1 MHVLGALIVGLF
13 IGLLGRLLVR
23 GKTRIGFL
31 LTLLIG
37 VVGAA
42 IGQKVG
48 DHYDFSGLATFAIE
62 VLIAAVLVALL
73 GSMLR
78 GRNRRW

>member
-1 MHVLGALIVGLF
+1 MDVLGALLVGLVVGF
-13 IGLLGRLLVR
+13 LGRLLVR

-42 IGQKVG
+42 IGQKIG
-48 DHYDFSGLATFAIE
+48 DHYDFGGLATFAIE
-62 VLIAAVLVALL
+62 VLIAAVLVAAL
-73 GSMLR
+73 GSLLR